1 MEKKKIFKSEGFPDI
16 QLDYNLFG
24 RRCLYVEFEGT
35 FTATIATNVID
46 RSLEIA
52 VNDSDEKITVVWNCL
67 KMKNYTTEA
76 RDICRKKLSDNA
88 FIMDNVFCISTSIFI
103 IAAAEILK
111 YFSPLPLHVV
121 SSYEKL
127 ESKFKSLKAKENSL

>member
-1 MEKKKIFKSEGFPDI
+1 MTKNKVFTSKGQPDI
-16 QLDYNLFG
+16 LLNYDLYG

-35 FTATIATNVID
+35 LTAEIATNVID

-52 VNDSDEKITVVWNCL
+52 VNDSDDKITVVWNCL
-67 KMKNYTTEA
+67 KMKSYTTEA
-76 RDICRKKLSDNA
+76 RDICRKKLSDNS
-88 FIMDNVFCISTSIFI
+88 FIMDHVFCISNSILI

-111 YFSPLPLHVV
+111 FFSPFPLDVI

-127 ESKFKSLKAKENSL
+127 ESKFEKLREKAS

>member
-1 MEKKKIFKSEGFPDI
+1 MTKNKVFTSKGQPDI
-16 QLDYNLFG
+16 QLNYDLLG

-35 FTATIATNVID
+35 LTGEIAANVID

-76 RDICRKKLSDNA
+76 RDICRKKLHENS
-88 FIMDNVFCISTSIFI
+88 FIMDYIFCISTSILI

-111 YFSPLPLHVV
+111 YFSPLPLFAV
-121 SSYEKL
+121 SSLEKL
-127 ESKFKSLKAKENSL
+127 EVEFDKLREKAS